1 LRAPTISARKF
12 RSAWHMKRIAP
23 DKKPL
28 RGNIVVPGDK
38 SIAHRAVI
46 FSAIAQGRSRILNLS
61 GGDDNSRTVRAFRQ
75 MGVEIFRDGDALC
88 VEGKGWDGLSAP
100 TERIDCGNSGTT
112 LRLLSGLLA
121 GRPFHSELD
130 GDSSL
135 RQRPMKRVIDPL
147 SKMGARIRSRQGDG
161 LAPLEIDGGGLRGIE
176 YRMPIASAQVKSAIV
191 LAALQAEGQ
200 TIVHEPQRSRD
211 HTEVMLSG
219 FGGKI
224 SVDGLTLAIAGRP
237 ALTGQSVRI
246 PGDISSAAFFLVA
259 AAMIPGSDLTVRD
272 VGCNPTRDGVLEVLK
287 QMGASIELRNQR
299 LEAGERVADIHVTGA
314 ALKGV
319 DVDAELVAR
328 TIDEYPILAVAA
340 AVAQGVTTFS
350 DVNELRFKESDR
362 IAAMTEGLRALGV
375 LVEERPDG
383 MTIQGGNRLRS
394 GAVKSYADHR
404 IAMSFAIAGLVSENG
419 VEIDDAKCV
428 DISFPSFFD
437 LLAEICLH

>member
-1 LRAPTISARKF
+1 
-12 RSAWHMKRIAP
+12 MKRIEP
-23 DKKPL
+23 NKKPL
-28 RGNIVVPGDK
+28 RGEISVPGDK

-46 FSAIAQGRSRILNLS
+46 FSAIAHGRSRILNLS

-88 VEGKGWDGLSAP
+88 VEGKGWDGLRAP
-100 TERIDCGNSGTT
+100 METINCGNSGTT

-121 GRPFHSELD
+121 GRAFHSELD

-147 SKMGARIRSRQGDG
+147 SKMGAHIRSRQGDG
-161 LAPLEIDGGGLRGIE
+161 LAPLEIDGGGLRGID

-191 LAALQAEGQ
+191 LAGLQAEGQ
-200 TIVHEPQRSRD
+200 TVIHEPQRSRD

-219 FGGKI
+219 FGGKV
-224 SVDGLTLAIAGRP
+224 SVDGLTITIASRP

-259 AAMIPGSDLTVRD
+259 AAMIPGSELIVRD
-272 VGCNPTRDGVLEVLK
+272 VGCNPTRDGVIEVLK
-287 QMGASIELRNQR
+287 QMGAAIELRNQR
-299 LEAGERVADIHVTGA
+299 LEAGERVADIHVTGG

-319 DVDAELVAR
+319 DVGTELVAR

-350 DVNELRFKESDR
+350 DVKELRFKESDR
-362 IAAMTEGLRALGV
+362 ITAMTEGLRSARCFRRGTRRRHDDPWRHSAARRRGKKLCRSPDRYVVCHSRIGERKGSRHRRCGMRRYFVSV
-375 LVEERPDG
+375 L
-383 MTIQGGNRLRS
+383 
-394 GAVKSYADHR
+394 
-404 IAMSFAIAGLVSENG
+404 F
-419 VEIDDAKCV
+419 
-428 DISFPSFFD
+428 
-437 LLAEICLH
+437 